1 MNNRNYF
8 SDLFAVLLSLRLVQA
23 AVVGRH
29 GENRRRRLHVEGRG
43 HGAFPLPLPRTL
55 LLLDLLLLDVAQVR
69 VEGLRGLHL
78 LRARHHRAAG
88 PVQNNFG
95 FVVQAVLI
103 KIGRK
108 RFFIFCDWLVFEFA
122 AVASA
127 CNR

>member
-1 MNNRNYF
+1 MH
-8 SDLFAVLLSLRLVQA
+8 A
-23 AVVGRH
+23 AVVGRR

-43 HGAFPLPLPRTL
+43 HGASPLPLRPL

-78 LRARHHRAAG
+78 LRARHHGAAG
-88 PVQNNFG
+88 PVQNNF
-95 FVVQAVLI
+95 VVQAVPI
-103 KIGRK
+103 EVGRK
-108 RFFIFCDWLVFEFA
+108 RVFIFCDWLAFEFV

>member
-29 GENRRRRLHVEGRG
+29 GENRRRRLHVKGRA

-78 LRARHHRAAG
+78 LRARHHRAA
-88 PVQNNFG
+88 VQNNFG

-103 KIGRK
+103 KSGRK
-108 RFFIFCDWLVFEFA
+108 RIFIFCDWLVFEFA